1 MGKIDLDSLRKDIAQ
16 IDDSIIALL
25 IKRFDLTD
33 EVGRIKNK
41 NNIPIENLEVEKK
54 ILERLIVNSE
64 DKIDKQLICDIYS
77 KIFSN
82 SKERQKKLY

>member
-1 MGKIDLDSLRKDIAQ
+1 MKHADLDSLRKDIAQ
-16 IDDSIIALL
+16 IDDSIVELL

-54 ILERLIVNSE
+54 VLERLILNSE
-64 DKIDKQLICDIYS
+64 GKLDKQLVFDVYA
-77 KIFSN
+77 KIFAN
-82 SKERQKKLY
+82 SKERQKDI